1 MFENYVLK
9 TIKFNLI
16 LDVGMVTLTQYIL
29 LDPILLFFVSGSV
42 MGMVKVKGN
51 RKKSFSLKWW
61 LWLIFTGIMLAGAVS
76 VKFVGLFVILLVGI
90 FTVVELWEI
99 FGDLSLPVVSC
110 LIIFKFYIIIIK
122 MISLRQ

>member
-1 MFENYVLK
+1 
-9 TIKFNLI
+9 
-16 LDVGMVTLTQYIL
+16 MVTLTQYIL

-51 RKKSFSLKWW
+51 QKKSFSLKWW

-122 MISLRQ
+122 MISLKAVIIVILFFCFYQLFFL